1 MCPRLDYLTPLR
13 YHLSVTFPR
22 GEAIMLIALLKAMR
36 PKQWAKN
43 VFLFAALVFD
53 EKLFRPIPLIK
64 TALGFL
70 IFCLLSGAVY
80 LVNDVVDAEKDRLH
94 PSKRKRPI
102 ASGELSPKVALATAS
117 AIGLT
122 LIPASFL
129 LDFYFGLV
137 ALAYLITMVA
147 YSFWL
152 KNVVLLD
159 VFTVSAGFV
168 LRVAAGVILVKA
180 ERFSPWLYICTTLL
194 ALFISISRRRH
205 ELILLNENASNH
217 RAILEEY
224 NLRLLDELIVIVTSS
239 TIVAYSLYTFS
250 APNLPPNHTMMLTI
264 PLVLYCLFRYLY
276 LIHVKGEGGAPED
289 LIFADKP
296 LLAGL
301 LLWGLAVI
309 AILYLQ

>member
-1 MCPRLDYLTPLR
+1 M
-13 YHLSVTFPR
+13 
-22 GEAIMLIALLKAMR
+22 IIALIKAMR

-43 VFLFAALVFD
+43 VFVFAALVFD
-53 EKLFRPIPLIK
+53 EKLFRLDPLVK
-64 TALGFL
+64 TVLGFL

-80 LVNDVVDAEKDRLH
+80 LLNDVVDAERDRLH
-94 PSKRKRPI
+94 PVKRKRPI
-102 ASGELSPKVALATAS
+102 ASGQLSPKLALATAL
-117 AIGLT
+117 AISIT
-122 LIPASFL
+122 LIPSSFL
-129 LDFYFGLV
+129 LDFYFGLIT
-137 ALAYLITMVA
+137 LAYFLTMVA

-152 KNVVLLD
+152 KNMVLVD

-205 ELILLNENASNH
+205 ELLLLNENASNH

-224 NLRLLDELIVIVTSS
+224 NLRLLDEMIVIVTSS

-250 APNLPPNHTMMLTI
+250 APNLPANHTMMLTI
-264 PLVLYCLFRYLY
+264 PIVLYCLFRYLY

-289 LIFADKP
+289 LIFTDKP

>member
-1 MCPRLDYLTPLR
+1 M
-13 YHLSVTFPR
+13 
-22 GEAIMLIALLKAMR
+22 IIALIKAMR

-43 VFLFAALVFD
+43 VFVFAALVFD
-53 EKLFRPIPLIK
+53 EKLFRLDPLVK
-64 TALGFL
+64 TVLGFL

-80 LVNDVVDAEKDRLH
+80 LLNDVVDAERDRLH
-94 PSKRKRPI
+94 PVKRKRPI
-102 ASGELSPKVALATAS
+102 ASGQLSPKLALATAL
-117 AIGLT
+117 AISIT
-122 LIPASFL
+122 LIPPSFL
-129 LDFYFGLV
+129 LDFYFGLIT
-137 ALAYLITMVA
+137 LAYFLTMVA

-152 KNVVLLD
+152 KNMVLVD

-205 ELILLNENASNH
+205 ELLLLNENASNH

-224 NLRLLDELIVIVTSS
+224 NLRLLDEMIVIVTSS

-250 APNLPPNHTMMLTI
+250 APNLPANHTMMLTI
-264 PLVLYCLFRYLY
+264 PIVLYCLFRYLY

-289 LIFADKP
+289 LIFTDKP

>member
-1 MCPRLDYLTPLR
+1 MI
-13 YHLSVTFPR
+13 V
-22 GEAIMLIALLKAMR
+22 ALFKAMR

-43 VFLFAALVFD
+43 VFLFAALIFD
-53 EKLFRPIPLIK
+53 EKLFRFVPFSK
-64 TALGFL
+64 TVLGFL

-94 PSKRKRPI
+94 PTKRKRPI
-102 ASGELSPKVALATAS
+102 ASGQLRPEIALATAS
-117 AIGLT
+117 LIGIT
-122 LIPASFL
+122 LIPASFF
-129 LDFYFGLV
+129 LDFLFGLV
-137 ALAYLITMVA
+137 ALAYLVTMVA

-205 ELILLNENASNH
+205 ELLLLSENASNH

-224 NLRLLDELIVIVTSS
+224 NLRLLDEMIVIVTSG

-264 PLVLYCLFRYLY
+264 PLVIYCLFRYLY
-276 LIHVKGEGGAPED
+276 LIHVKGEGGAPEE
-289 LIFADKP
+289 LIFTDKP
-296 LLAGL
+296 LLIGI
-301 LLWGLAVI
+301 LLWGLTVI

>member
-1 MCPRLDYLTPLR
+1 M
-13 YHLSVTFPR
+13 
-22 GEAIMLIALLKAMR
+22 IIALIKAMR

-43 VFLFAALVFD
+43 VFVFAALVFD
-53 EKLFRPIPLIK
+53 EKLFKPEPFVK
-64 TALGFL
+64 TVLGFF
-70 IFCLLSGAVY
+70 IFCLLSGTVY
-80 LVNDVVDAEKDRLH
+80 LLNDVVDAERDRLH
-94 PSKRKRPI
+94 PTKRKRPI
-102 ASGELSPKVALATAS
+102 ASGQLSPRLALAVALSMSITM
-117 AIGLT
+117 
-122 LIPASFL
+122 IPFSFL

-137 ALAYLITMVA
+137 SLVYFLTMVA

-152 KNVVLLD
+152 KNLVLVD

-205 ELILLNENASNH
+205 ELLLLNENASNH

-224 NLRLLDELIVIVTSS
+224 NLRLLDEMIAIVTSS

-250 APNLPPNHTMMLTI
+250 APNLPANHTMMLTI

-289 LIFADKP
+289 VIFTDKP